1 MDEVVVSILSGN
13 SESAPTQSQK
23 LTPRETE
30 VLRLLADGE
39 TVPSVAVQLELSE
52 STVRTHVE
60 HMRDKFGV
68 STQAAL
74 VALGFV
80 RGYLS

>member
-1 MDEVVVSILSGN
+1 VVSILTS
-13 SESAPTQSQK
+13 SADSVPTQWQL
-23 LTPRETE
+23 LTPREVE

-39 TVPSVAVQLELSE
+39 TVPSVAVQLEISE

-60 HMRDKFGV
+60 HMRGKLGV

-74 VALGFV
+74 VAIGFLL
-80 RGYLS
+80 GYLG